1 MYSRHRTFKL
11 SHPPKN
17 LKFVRISTH
26 KLTILKCHPLRNL
39 NIIRA
44 HFLIKSTQVPSTLK
58 NYILLLILF
67 YHLPSILYVLYI
79 ISYKLTALKCHP
91 PTSLNIVIGSVL
103 TNNNTRASTPKK
115 LNNVRLLTNLLTM
128 LGCLLTY

>member
-1 MYSRHRTFKL
+1 MYL
-11 SHPPKN
+11 
-17 LKFVRISTH
+17 
-26 KLTILKCHPLRNL
+26 
-39 NIIRA
+39 
-44 HFLIKSTQVPSTLK
+44 
-58 NYILLLILF
+58 
-67 YHLPSILYVLYI
+67 